1 MKILF
6 VKLGAIGDIVHALPA
21 LVAAREALPNATISW
36 VAETRSAEVLR
47 GNKLIDDLIEVDTRA
62 LRNRRVPGGIFAELR
77 RQARSLRKDR
87 FDIALDLQG
96 LIKSAT
102 LAKLSGAK
110 RRIGFDRL
118 SLREPASRVLLT
130 ESVKIGPK
138 THIIDKNIQL
148 VCSGLDIAM
157 PAEPYRFPI
166 YTDASHKSEAEAI
179 AAEIEGDFALLN
191 PAGGWVTK
199 LWPAENYGNLADRL
213 WEECG
218 LRSIVVTGP
227 KEKDLADRAVST
239 SRSGKLTVAD
249 TSIKGF
255 YELSKL
261 ASLYIGGDTGPT
273 HLAVAARTPVVGIFG
288 PTEWWRNGSPFPQ
301 DICVERNDISCR
313 IDCHRRT
320 CGNWICM
327 DISVDTVLAAVKER
341 LKSIIKPTLLEALV

>member
-21 LVAAREALPNATISW
+21 LAVVREALPDASISW
-36 VAETRSAEVLR
+36 VAEALSAEVLR
-47 GNKLIDDLIEVDTRA
+47 GNELIDDLIEVDTRT
-62 LRNRRVPGGIFAELR
+62 LRNRRNPGGLFAEFR
-77 RQARSLRKDR
+77 RQARSIRKDR

-96 LIKSAT
+96 LIKSAM

-118 SLREPASRVLLT
+118 SLREPASRVFLT
-130 ESVKIGPK
+130 ESVKIEPGM
-138 THIIDKNIQL
+138 HVLDKNIKL
-148 VCSGLDIAM
+148 VCSGLDIKRHT
-157 PAEPYRFPI
+157 ESYRFPI
-166 YTDASHKSEAEAI
+166 FTDASHKAEAAAI
-179 AAEIEGDFALLN
+179 AAAIEGDFALLN

-199 LWPAENYGNLADRL
+199 LWPAENYGRLADRL
-213 WEECG
+213 WEDLG
-218 LRSIVVTGP
+218 LRSIIVTGP
-227 KEKDLADRAVST
+227 KEKDLADRVIST
-239 SRSGKLTVAD
+239 SRTGKLTVAD

-261 ASLYIGGDTGPT
+261 ASIYIGGDTGPT

-288 PTEWWRNGSPFPQ
+288 PTEWWRNGSPFPE

-313 IDCHRRT
+313 ADCHRRT
-320 CGNWICM
+320 CGKWICM

-341 LKSIIKPTLLEALV
+341 LKLIIKPTLQGVLV